1 MPNYFY
7 TAKSMNGETLTGVL
21 VAGDER
27 ELALDLK
34 RSGVIL
40 ITAVIE
46 NEKEKS
52 KFNMSIPF
60 LSRVSLT
67 EKIMMVRNLEVM
79 FSAGLSLIK
88 SIDILIIQSKNEKM
102 KNALADIKEK
112 INKGENFSGALTNYP
127 NIFSELFVNMIKVGE
142 ESGTLGDIFKIL
154 VLQFQKEHELKSKVK
169 NAMIYPSII
178 LMVMGVVGI
187 IMVTF
192 VIPSLKVFFATL
204 SAEIPIYT
212 KIFFYLSDIF
222 LKYWYLF
229 ILATPLLIFLIFSI
243 FKTEKGKITLDTVL
257 LKLPIIAP
265 IVKKSNSALLIR
277 SLSSLMTSGV
287 PLIRSLEISSKTVN
301 NYYFKKAVIDASE
314 KVKKG
319 EKLSS
324 SLKSDKNLFP
334 FGVIEMMEV
343 GEETGQTSVV
353 LKKLADFYEQE
364 AINSIERLTALIE
377 PVLIIFLGVGVGFF
391 AFSIIQP
398 MYSSLQSIQ

>member
-127 NIFSELFVNMIKVGE
+127 NIFSELFVNMIKIGE

-169 NAMIYPSII
+169 NAMVYPSII